1 MWNQSVMELGAL
13 ACTAKS
19 PLCAHCPVADDCAF
33 LAAGLPG
40 LGERRT
46 RPRQRFQ
53 GTDRQV
59 RGIVLDALRK
69 ASAASEGA
77 SVLER
82 ATLEPLWKDHAQLDR
97 CVASLDEDG
106 LIEIEPD
113 GSLRLPR

>member
-1 MWNQSVMELGAL
+1 M
-13 ACTAKS
+13 
-19 PLCAHCPVADDCAF
+19 
-33 LAAGLPG
+33 
-40 LGERRT
+40 
-46 RPRQRFQ
+46 PRQRFQ

-82 ATLEPLWKDHAQLDR
+82 ATLESLWKDHVQLDR

-113 GSLRLPR
+113 GSLRLPQ